1 MVSKL
6 FIFDTHPIQYRSP
19 VFRALAAKVPGLK
32 VFFFSENFDGRKW
45 WFNEVGKIPSQN
57 WNLELKEGFAN
68 EVLESRRGLFRF
80 TRKVMGLLWKER
92 PSAVLI
98 YGWYLPEHWIL
109 WALCRVRGI
118 PLIFVGETFSH
129 GASRWRVRLK
139 RVLHPLFFS
148 GVRQFISI
156 GKKTYDFYRS
166 FNIARSQITEARYC
180 VDTTFFSLPPDKS
193 IGARVE
199 KRTEL
204 GIPQNAFVLLFVGR
218 LFERKRPWDLFSLY
232 RRLKQHQNLHLVI
245 VGNGPLEKDLL
256 ELRGPGERI
265 HFAGFRDQAETRA
278 MYHASDLLVVP
289 SEFETWG
296 LVINEAFASG
306 LPALVTDTCGAA
318 NDLVIPG
325 KTGFVYPVGNMEI
338 AAALISPYIERP
350 ALAERLGENARE
362 RVVREYNVGQFAKAI
377 EQALQTTTSY

>member
-19 VFRALAAKVPGLK
+19 VFRALAAKVPGLR
-32 VFFFSENFDGRKW
+32 VFFFNENFNGRKW
-45 WFNEVGKIPSQN
+45 WFNEVGKIPAQN
-57 WNLELKEGFAN
+57 WNLELKAGFSS
-68 EVLESRRGLFRF
+68 EVLHSHGGLVGF
-80 TRKVMGLLWKER
+80 TRRVSGLLGRER

-109 WALCRVRGI
+109 WTLCRLRGI
-118 PLIFVGETFSH
+118 PLIFVGETFSQ
-129 GASRWRVRLK
+129 GASRWRARLK
-139 RVLHPLFFS
+139 RILHPIFFS

-166 FNIARSQITEARYC
+166 FNIAGSQITQARYC
-180 VDTTFFSLPPDKS
+180 VDTSFFSLTPDKS

-199 KRTEL
+199 MRTEL
-204 GIPQNAFVLLFVGR
+204 GIPQDAFVLLFVGR
-218 LFERKRPWDLFSLY
+218 LFERKRPWDMIALY
-232 RRLKQHQNLHLVI
+232 RRLKQYQNLHVVF
-245 VGNGPLEKDLL
+245 VGNGPLEKDLADL
-256 ELRGPGERI
+256 TGEGERI

-362 RVVREYNVGQFAKAI
+362 RVAREYNVAQFAKAT
-377 EQALQTTTSY
+377 EQAFQSSTTY